1 MAPPK
6 KEPAAKKAP
15 AKKAPAKKTTAAKPA
30 AEKTPA
36 KKAAAAKNAAKEPP
50 AKKAPA
56 KKTAP
61 AKEPAAETTK
71 AKAAPAPEPEVDEH
85 AHDHDHEPDEVDEAQ
100 AEADVARMQAALAS
114 LDDDTLRLALAH
126 MSEKSRQ
133 EVATH
138 LQMPRAT
145 MYLGDALVPLARRK
159 LQHAA
164 PDHQLQVLFALAAG
178 ANDQTIEALGDRSD
192 DPSRED
198 LLEVLPAVI
207 DAHGTTIVTL
217 MLTGYAASDAPCR
230 PVMRELL
237 DTDDRFV
244 IGPPV
249 PFEDRTSALLA
260 PPKVVDPEELKAKRD
275 HRKAAK
281 EAKRAAEAHQRE
293 AKAAAQA
300 ARRAALHNAK
310 RKGH

>member
-1 MAPPK
+1 MAPPN

-15 AKKAPAKKTTAAKPA
+15 AKKAPAKKATAEKSA
-30 AEKTPA
+30 AEKAPA
-36 KKAAAAKNAAKEPP
+36 KKAA

-56 KKTAP
+56 KKAAP
-61 AKEPAAETTK
+61 AKEPK
-71 AKAAPAPEPEVDEH
+71 AKAEPLPEPEPAVDEHAPDH
-85 AHDHDHEPDEVDEAQ
+85 AHDHDHDHDHEHDEIDEAQ
-100 AEADVARMQAALAS
+100 AEADVARMQAALAA
-114 LDDDTLRLALAH
+114 LDDDTLRHALAH

-133 EVATH
+133 EVANH

-145 MYLGDALVPLARRK
+145 MYLGDGLVPLARRK

-178 ANDQTIEALGDRSD
+178 ANEQTIEALGDRSD

-207 DAHGTTIVTL
+207 DEHGATIVTL

-230 PVMRELL
+230 PVMREIL

-249 PFEDRTSALLA
+249 AVEERASAFLI
-260 PPKVVDPEELKAKRD
+260 PPRAVDSEEVKAKREQ
-275 HRKAAK
+275 RKAAK
-281 EAKRAAEAHQRE
+281 EAKRTAVARERE

-300 ARRAALHNAK
+300 ARRTALHNAK